1 MGSTHDI
8 TDVVVFLISFVSCFN
23 LKDYEHMEELLRRK
37 WTKVPMSMTDN
48 TADFDG
54 TK

>member
-8 TDVVVFLISFVSCFN
+8 TDVVVFLISFVSCLN
-23 LKDYEHMEELLRRK
+23 LNDCEHMEQLLRRK
-37 WTKVPMSMTDN
+37 WTEVPMSMTDN
-48 TADFDG
+48 IADFDG